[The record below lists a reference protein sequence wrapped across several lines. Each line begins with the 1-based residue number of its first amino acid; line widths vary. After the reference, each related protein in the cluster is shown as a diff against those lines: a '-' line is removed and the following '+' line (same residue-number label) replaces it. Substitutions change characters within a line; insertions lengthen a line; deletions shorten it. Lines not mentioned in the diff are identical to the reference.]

1 MSWPT
6 GTPMAPAATPTT
18 ELAVMASTSLV
29 LGYGWTDERPFLR
42 VRDAFDE
49 DSRIVELEGHFR
61 AQVTGPRRCTGYF
74 DGEVSHPCPGRRT
87 VQRGTSC
94 PSCQSLDAFRPCM
107 TCDGTRCP
115 RLSPPMRRYCRQDHH
130 LYLACFGDA
139 TIKVGTASHPRR
151 VRRIVEQG
159 PLFAARVAQ
168 AEGPVI
174 KQMERALS
182 QGPFTETMRRSR
194 KTALLSGAMSARE
207 AEALV
212 LDAAD
217 RLTDEL
223 PAWMHPHLH
232 PPDPVAQPDLAV
244 ASRGLTVQPLEQLDE
259 VILDGDVVG
268 AVGHVVFLDDGDG
281 VFALDLGD
289 LKGRM
294 LDWEPDDGAKKPV
307 VQLGLF

>member
-1 MSWPT
+1 
-6 GTPMAPAATPTT
+6 
-18 ELAVMASTSLV
+18 
-29 LGYGWTDERPFLR
+29 
-42 VRDAFDE
+42 
-49 DSRIVELEGHFR
+49 
-61 AQVTGPRRCTGYF
+61 
-74 DGEVSHPCPGRRT
+74 
-87 VQRGTSC
+87 
-94 PSCQSLDAFRPCM
+94 
-107 TCDGTRCP
+107 
-115 RLSPPMRRYCRQDHH
+115 MRRYCRQDHH

-168 AEGPVI
+168 AEGPVV

-194 KTALLSGAMSARE
+194 KTALLSGAMSIEE

-212 LDAAD
+212 LDAAS
-217 RLTDEL
+217 RLKQEL
-223 PAWMHPHLH
+223 PGWMHAHLH
-232 PPDPVAQPDLAV
+232 PPQPVPQPAFAV
-244 ASRGLTVQPLEQLDE
+244 ASRSLSVQPLEQLDE
-259 VILDGDVVG
+259 MVLEGEVVG

-281 VFALDLGD
+281 VFALDLGA

-294 LDWEPDDGAKKPV
+294 LDWEPDDAAKKPV

>member
-1 MSWPT
+1 M
-6 GTPMAPAATPTT
+6 
-18 ELAVMASTSLV
+18 TSLV
-29 LGYGWTDERPFLR
+29 LGYGWSDERPFLR
-42 VRDAFDE
+42 VRDAFADE
-49 DSRIVELEGHFR
+49 SRAVELEGHFR

-74 DGEVSHPCPGRRT
+74 DGESSHPCPGRRT
-87 VQRGTSC
+87 VQRGHSC
-94 PSCQSLDAFRPCM
+94 PSCQALDAFRPCM

-115 RLSPPMRRYCRQDHH
+115 PLSPAMRRYCRQDHH

-159 PLFAARVAQ
+159 PLYAARVAR

-182 QGPFTETMRRSR
+182 QGTFTETMRRSR
-194 KTALLSGAMSARE
+194 KTALLSGSMSVRE

-217 RLTDEL
+217 HL
-223 PAWMHPHLH
+223 PDDLPGWMHGYLH
-232 PPDPVAQPDLAV
+232 APEPVPQPALAV
-244 ASRGLTVQPLEQLDE
+244 ASRALTVQPMEDLED
-259 VILDGDVVG
+259 VVLDGEVVG
-268 AVGHVVFLDDGDG
+268 AVGHILFLDDGDG
-281 VFALDLGD
+281 VFALDLGA

-294 LDWEPDDGAKKPV
+294 LDWTPDAGAKKPV